1 MTQLV
6 ERDTPA
12 KLDKYCKNLEVY
24 QWTKTPPLSMP
35 SFMNLKMDFIFEMLT
50 HLLHQNVS

>member
-12 KLDKYCKNLEVY
+12 KLNKYCKNLEVY

-35 SFMNLKMDFIFEMLT
+35 SFMNLKIDFIFGMLT